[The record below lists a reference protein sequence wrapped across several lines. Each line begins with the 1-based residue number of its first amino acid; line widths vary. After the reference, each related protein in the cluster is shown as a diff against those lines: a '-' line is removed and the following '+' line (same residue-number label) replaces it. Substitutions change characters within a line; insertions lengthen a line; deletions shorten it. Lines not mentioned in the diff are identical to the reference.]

1 MKKTMLAAAACL
13 PTLLTAAE
21 GGRPNFIVILADDMG
36 TGDIGAYREL
46 YPGGPEEPRFAARR
60 DPNYPGT
67 LPIQLA
73 HQFTP
78 NLDRL
83 AREGIRCT
91 RGYATAWCA
100 PSRQML
106 FSGLWANRTN
116 AYDHP
121 WVGAQ
126 LRAAGYATGMMGKNH
141 GVRPINRTYG
151 NLDPDTAVA
160 LRPYPAEQV
169 VEHPPVAGQVPVE
182 GDGRALFDE
191 MEELVRSAGRAL
203 VPSWSGAP
211 DKQLEQF
218 SQWWFEA
225 GDYE

>member
-106 FSGLWANRTN
+106 FSGLWANRSSTR
-116 AYDHP
+116 
-121 WVGAQ
+121 WRSWSV
-126 LRAAGYATGMMGKNH
+126 LRAVRWFRAGAGH
-141 GVRPINRTYG
+141 RIN
-151 NLDPDTAVA
+151 
-160 LRPYPAEQV
+160 
-169 VEHPPVAGQVPVE
+169 
-182 GDGRALFDE
+182 
-191 MEELVRSAGRAL
+191 
-203 VPSWSGAP
+203 SWSSFPNGGLKRAITNSFIERLTLHP
-211 DKQLEQF
+211 T
-218 SQWWFEA
+218 
-225 GDYE
+225 